1 MVIGIPA
8 GVISALKQNTWI
20 DYISLFI
27 ATIGISVP
35 NFVIA
40 IFLIIIFASTL
51 KWVPVIP
58 ISWDDFTVWILPA
71 IVLGFGTLARSAR
84 LTRASMLEVM
94 RMDYIRT
101 ARAKGLAERVVI
113 YRHMIKNAMIP
124 VVTFLGPAL
133 AGLVTGS
140 FIIETIFGFP
150 GMGRAYVTAI
160 SNRDYSMIM
169 GTTII
174 FAVIVA
180 VMNLVVDVVYVFLD
194 PRIKLTD

>member
-1 MVIGIPA
+1 
-8 GVISALKQNTWI
+8 
-20 DYISLFI
+20 
-27 ATIGISVP
+27 
-35 NFVIA
+35 
-40 IFLIIIFASTL
+40 
-51 KWVPVIP
+51 
-58 ISWDDFTVWILPA
+58 
-71 IVLGFGTLARSAR
+71 
-84 LTRASMLEVM
+84 MLEVM

-101 ARAKGLAERVVI
+101 ARAKGLTERLVI

-169 GTTII
+169 GTTIL

-180 VMNLVVDVVYVFLD
+180 VMNLVVDIVYVFLD
-194 PRIKLTD
+194 PRIKLAD